1 MAPYT
6 FSPQQFELSSVVL
19 CSKTCAPSVPLSD
32 SLMVEQRLFTHPEPS
47 VRCKSLLMLAMSSSS
62 HSTLLWLPMQ
72 RSPTLLSRARSCKST
87 LAIFFPR

>member
-6 FSPQQFELSSVVL
+6 FSLQQFKLSSVTL
-19 CSKTCAPSVPLSD
+19 CSKTCAPSVPLGD
-32 SLMVEQRLFTHPEPS
+32 SLMVEQRLLTHPERS

-72 RSPTLLSRARSCKST
+72 RGPTLVVKSQI
-87 LAIFFPR
+87 L